1 MYSMSGLTDLAYIYK
16 GRTTQL
22 NLALHIAKRLAT
34 GKKKAFS
41 TFIMRISI
49 IATTISVAAMIVS
62 LSFINGFQKIVA
74 EKVFGFWGHI
84 RVQHYEP
91 VKSVMAEES
100 PITRDKRTEQQLKS
114 EPNIVT
120 ISPFATRS
128 AIINA
133 NGTLEGVLLKG
144 VTSEYPFKKIDR
156 FLLRGKWPSLRD
168 SNKSTEIVLSE
179 YTAKQLTTD
188 TGKYLL
194 IYFIQDQGELPRTR
208 KLKVSGI
215 YKTGIDVYDKTYAI
229 GDLRLIQQLNNWNAD
244 EIGGYELDLRNAA
257 EMEKTASSIFN
268 YLPTGWNAVTLKD
281 LSPEIFDWLSLQN
294 TNKYILIAVMCIVAV
309 INLITCLIILLLE
322 RTGMIALLKS
332 LGARDGMIQ
341 KIFIYYGGWIAG
353 LGIIIGTFIGLSLCY
368 LQQYGEFIQLN
379 EEAYYVRVA
388 PVEISYI
395 QVLMITTGTFVISM
409 SILILPSLISR
420 KINPSKALRFK

>member
-1 MYSMSGLTDLAYIYK
+1 MQSISKLTELAYIYK
-16 GRTTQL
+16 ARITHL
-22 NLALHIAKRLAT
+22 NLPLHIAKRLAT

-41 TFIMRISI
+41 SFIMRISI

-62 LSFINGFQKIVA
+62 LSFINGFQKVVA
-74 EKVFGFWGHI
+74 EKVFGFWGHVRI
-84 RVQHYEP
+84 QHYEP

-100 PITRDKRTEQQLKS
+100 PITKDVDTEKKLKAES
-114 EPNIVT
+114 NVSS

-128 AIINA
+128 AILNA
-133 NGTLEGVLLKG
+133 NGTLEGILLKG
-144 VTSEYPFKKIDR
+144 VSGDYPFKKIQR
-156 FLLRGKWPSLRD
+156 FLLRGKWPSLAD
-168 SNKSTEIVLSE
+168 SNKRNEIVLSA
-179 YTAKQLTTD
+179 YTADQLSID

-215 YKTGIDVYDKTYAI
+215 YKTGIDVYDKVYAI
-229 GDLRLIQQLNNWNAD
+229 GDLRLIQQLNSWDTNQ
-244 EIGGYELDLRNAA
+244 IGGYELDLVNKAM
-257 EMEKTASSIFN
+257 MEETASSIFN
-268 YLPTGWNAVTLKD
+268 YLPTGWNAITLKD

-294 TNKYILIAVMCIVAV
+294 TNKYILIIVMTIVAI

-332 LGARDGMIQ
+332 LGAKDGMIQ

-353 LGIIIGTFIGLSLCY
+353 LGISAGTIIGLALCY
-368 LQQYGEFIQLN
+368 LQQYGEFIRLN
-379 EEAYYVRVA
+379 EEAYYVRTA
-388 PVEISYI
+388 PVEINYL
-395 QVLMITTGTFVISM
+395 QVLMVAGGTFLISLL
-409 SILILPSLISR
+409 ILILPSLISR

>member
-1 MYSMSGLTDLAYIYK
+1 M
-16 GRTTQL
+16 
-22 NLALHIAKRLAT
+22 NLPLYIAKRLAT

-41 TFIMRISI
+41 SFIMRISI

-74 EKVFGFWGHI
+74 EKVFGFWGHVRI
-84 RVQHYEP
+84 QHYEP
-91 VKSVMAEES
+91 IRSVMAEES
-100 PITRDKRTEQQLKS
+100 PIAVNRQTEKKLR
-114 EPNIVT
+114 EETNVLGV
-120 ISPFATRS
+120 SPFATRS

-133 NGTLEGVLLKG
+133 NGSLEGVLLKG
-144 VTSEYPFKKIDR
+144 VTSEYPFHKIAR
-156 FLLRGKWPSLRD
+156 FLVRGKWPSLAD
-168 SNKSTEIVLSE
+168 SNTSNEIVLSA
-179 YTAKQLTTD
+179 YTANQLSTD

-229 GDLRLIQQLNNWNAD
+229 GDLRLIQQLNNWDND
-244 EIGGYELDLRNAA
+244 QIGGYELDLVNAST
-257 EMEKTASSIFN
+257 MEETASSIYN
-268 YLPTGWNAVTLKD
+268 YLPSGWNAITLKD

-294 TNKYILIAVMCIVAV
+294 TNKYILIAVMTIVAV

-332 LGARDGMIQ
+332 LGAKDGMIQ
-341 KIFIYYGGWIAG
+341 KIFMYYGAWIAG
-353 LGIIIGTFIGLSLCY
+353 MGISLGTILGLVICY
-368 LQQYGEFIQLN
+368 LQQYGKFIRLN
-379 EEAYYVRVA
+379 EDAYYVNSA
-388 PVEISYI
+388 PVDISYA
-395 QVLMITTGTFVISM
+395 QVLLVAIGTFLTCIT
-409 SILILPSLISR
+409 ILALPSLISR